1 MPLNVEIKARCK
13 DLEHLHGILMKSGA
27 DFKGTDRQEDRYYRA
42 AEGRLKLRQGPI
54 ENTLIHYHRP
64 ENTGTKTSDVALFH
78 PSEPRALQAVLDRA
92 LELRVVVA
100 KERRIYFH
108 GNIKFHLDR
117 VEGLGDFVEI
127 EAIDRDG
134 ARTREDLEVQCQAW
148 MTRLGIKPED
158 GIAQSYSDM
167 LLSKAAAS

>member
-27 DFKGTDRQEDRYYRA
+27 DFKGTDLQEDRYYA
-42 AEGRLKLRQGPI
+42 AKAGRLKLRQGPI

-64 ENTGTKTSDVALFH
+64 ETDGTKTSEVLLYH
-78 PSEPRALQAVLDRA
+78 PTNPKGLQAVLDEA
-92 LELRVVVA
+92 MALRVVVA

-117 VEGLGDFVEI
+117 VRELGSFVEI

-134 ARTREDLEVQCQAW
+134 SRTREDLEVQCQAW
-148 MTRLGIKPED
+148 MTRLGIKAED

-167 LLSKAAAS
+167 LLAKTEA

>member
-27 DFKGTDRQEDRYYRA
+27 DFKGTDHQEDRYYAA

-54 ENTLIHYHRP
+54 ENSLIHYHRP
-64 ENTGTKTSDVALFH
+64 ESKGTKTSEVSLYH
-78 PSEPRALQAVLDRA
+78 PADPKGLQAVLDQA
-92 LELRVVVA
+92 LALRVVVA
-100 KERRIYFH
+100 KERRIYYH

-117 VEGLGDFVEI
+117 VQDLGSFVEI
-127 EAIDRDG
+127 EAIDRG
-134 ARTREDLEVQCQAW
+134 GSRTREDLEVQCLAW
-148 MTRLGIKPED
+148 MKRLGIKPEE

-167 LLSKAAAS
+167 LLENSEVK